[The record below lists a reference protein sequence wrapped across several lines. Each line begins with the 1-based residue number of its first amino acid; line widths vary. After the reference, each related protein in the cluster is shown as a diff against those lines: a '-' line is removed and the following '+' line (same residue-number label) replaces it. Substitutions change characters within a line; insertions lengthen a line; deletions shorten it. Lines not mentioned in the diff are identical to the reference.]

1 MPEPSIVTS
10 MCLKVLSLLNVK
22 MAHIFTDV
30 FPQTVSIFPDASQ
43 GHCSMKVGTTNR
55 LAR

>member
-1 MPEPSIVTS
+1 VPEPSIVTS